1 MKLTK
6 KQEELRQEYFHKI
19 CVIGGGLTGAIMVLL
34 LKNSNLFKKNEI
46 AWIKPKEKKQSDLRT
61 TFYNPASIQLL
72 KNLSLID
79 NLNFNEYS
87 KVNQIEVF
95 GVKGSSPLVWN
106 CSSSKLPLGLVIKN
120 EVILNTLDNLL
131 NDIPCYDGI
140 VTNTDIDEYERTL
153 YLNNRKSIK

>member
-1 MKLTK
+1 
-6 KQEELRQEYFHKI
+6 
-19 CVIGGGLTGAIMVLL
+19 MVLL
-34 LKNSNLFKKNEI
+34 LKQSKLFKRNEI

-61 TFYNPASIQLL
+61 TFYNPTSIELL

-79 NLNFNEYS
+79 NLNYNDYS
-87 KVNQIEVF
+87 KVNQIKVF

-106 CSSSKLPLGLVIKN
+106 CSGLETPLGLVVKN

-140 VTNTDIDEYERTL
+140 VTNTDSDEYERTL
-153 YLNNRKSIK
+153 YLNNKKSIKSHLVLSADGKNSYLRNLLSII